1 MPAAENIHCF
11 NESEA
16 HVERMEDENLF
27 EERLEAES
35 SSNEETLEQSV
46 ERSEEEALS
55 IISEEFTETDSDAT
69 TSLEEYVQEET
80 ESECSDSGVDD
91 ETFVVYHD
99 EDNLNDFEGNG
110 SNVSEVRTVY
120 FEYS

>member
-1 MPAAENIHCF
+1 MPDAENIHCF

-16 HVERMEDENLF
+16 HVERMKDKNLF

-46 ERSEEEALS
+46 ERSEEEVLS
-55 IISEEFTETDSDAT
+55 IISEEFTGTDFDAT
-69 TSLEEYVQEET
+69 SSLEET
-80 ESECSDSGVDD
+80 ESECSDYGVDD

-99 EDNLNDFEGNG
+99 EHNLNDFEENG
-110 SNVSEVRTVY
+110 SNVSEVHTVH
-120 FEYS
+120 FKYS